1 MHSAQKAKAI
11 VVLLIL
17 VIDIHH
23 CSAWRRRRR
32 RRSGCTP
39 VHCTVSNWSH
49 WTSCSASTCRTEGS
63 QTRSRSI
70 TTHPSCGG
78 NACPSNLQES
88 RRCYGSRP
96 ENCQLSSWSYWSSC
110 SASTCGREG
119 SQTRSRSITTSPS
132 CGGNACPSNLQESRL
147 CYGSRAENCQLSSW
161 SEWSA
166 CPAIRCGSS
175 AMQTSARHRII
186 TEKCGGWCT
195 STFRKTR
202 MCVRAPVN
210 CKLSSWSGWSTC
222 NGTVCTAG
230 HGTQVSFRNKTIKE
244 ACGGTCTSIL
254 LRKQSCSN
262 FFSRKAVEC
271 QLSPW
276 SEWSDCTRTSC
287 QLSGIQTSTRNKTVK
302 EECQGTC
309 KYALHQTKLCTES
322 QLPCFNGGKNKPN
335 ITGCVCM
342 QGYSGVCCE
351 QSSKSSD
358 GLYEQSFTNL
368 LYVFVLWNRLF
379 KSQRDQSLLPGE
391 KTDFPFSLRVRLPNG
406 TEIYFISCP
415 WFPLATL

>member
-1 MHSAQKAKAI
+1 MHSAKKAAAI
-11 VVLLIL
+11 VVVLIL

-32 RRSGCTP
+32 RRSGCTA
-39 VHCTVSNWSH
+39 VHCEVSNWSH
-49 WTSCSASTCRTEGS
+49 WSSCSASTCGKVGS

-70 TTHPSCGG
+70 TINPSCGG
-78 NACPSNLQES
+78 NTCPSSLQES
-88 RRCYGSRP
+88 RLCYGSRAV
-96 ENCQLSSWSYWSSC
+96 NCQLNLWSYWSSC

-119 SQTRSRSITTSPS
+119 SHTRSRSITTYPSCGGNACPSNLQESRLCYGSSAVNCQLSLWSEWSSCSASTCGREGSHTRSRSITTYPS

-147 CYGSRAENCQLSSW
+147 CYGSRVENCQLSSW

-166 CPAIRCGSS
+166 CSAIRCGSS
-175 AMQTSARHRII
+175 AMQTSTRHRII

-210 CKLSSWSGWSTC
+210 CKLSSWSEWNTC

-244 ACGGTCTSIL
+244 ACGGTCTSTFF
-254 LRKQSCSN
+254 KTQSCFN

-287 QLSGIQTSTRNKTVK
+287 QLSGIQTSTRDRNKTVK

-309 KYALHQTKLCTES
+309 KYALHQTKLCTKA
-322 QLPCFNGGKNKPN
+322 QLPCFNGGTYKPN

-342 QGYSGVCCE
+342 HGYSGVCCE
-351 QSSKSSD
+351 NSPQ
-358 GLYEQSFTNL
+358 GLY
-368 LYVFVLWNRLF
+368 
-379 KSQRDQSLLPGE
+379 
-391 KTDFPFSLRVRLPNG
+391 
-406 TEIYFISCP
+406 
-415 WFPLATL
+415 